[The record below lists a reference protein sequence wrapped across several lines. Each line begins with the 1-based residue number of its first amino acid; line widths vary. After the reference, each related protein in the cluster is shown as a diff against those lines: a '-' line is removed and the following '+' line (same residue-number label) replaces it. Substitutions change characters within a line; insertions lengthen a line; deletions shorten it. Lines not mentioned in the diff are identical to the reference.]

1 MNGRGLCVHWG
12 LNTANGSN
20 SAHTSYQMV
29 TTRRIGYVTVNNIL
43 NMWPNDT
50 DDYLLQIWDNKLL
63 TWDPDKY
70 SGIQT
75 VRLDASLVWIPDIVL
90 YNRLVLIQKRFL
102 VWQRSL
108 FSPGAGKAQWWERS
122 PPTNKAR
129 VQVLCQVEFVVGSRL
144 VPFCSEFVCFPPS
157 TKLPTSPNSNCPP
170 G

>member
-12 LNTANGSN
+12 LNPANGSN

-29 TTRRIGYVTVNNIL
+29 AIRIGYVTVNNIL
-43 NMWPNDT
+43 NVWPNDT

-70 SGIQT
+70 NGIQT

-90 YNRLVLIQKRFL
+90 YNRLVMTQRRFL

-108 FSPGAGKAQWWERS
+108 FSPEQGRRS
-122 PPTNKAR
+122 GESAR
-129 VQVLCQVEFVVGSRL
+129 LPQIRLGFKSCARLSLLLVLALCRE
-144 VPFCSEFVCFPPS
+144 FCSEFVCFPPS
-157 TKLPTSPNSNCPP
+157 TKLQTSLNSNCAP